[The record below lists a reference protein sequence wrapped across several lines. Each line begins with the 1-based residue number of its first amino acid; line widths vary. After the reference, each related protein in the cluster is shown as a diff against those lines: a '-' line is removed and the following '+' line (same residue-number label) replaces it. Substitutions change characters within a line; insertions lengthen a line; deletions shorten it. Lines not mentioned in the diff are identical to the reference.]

1 MTDDLETELA
11 AHAGRKPSK
20 LTIGL
25 AAAVVLVAG
34 VLIGIQGQKAFGT
47 TATQAVPSQAR
58 QGQGGQGYGQ
68 GFGNRQPGQQARA
81 GMTVGTVEKVDGA
94 KIHVKTM
101 DGSTVVVT
109 TTGETAVKVTKDGK
123 VSDLKPGS
131 TIVVQGDKD
140 AATSVTEGGGMR

>member
-25 AAAVVLVAG
+25 AAGVVLVAG
-34 VLIGIQGQKAFGT
+34 VLIGIQGQKAFGG
-47 TATQAVPSQAR
+47 TATQAVPGQAR
-58 QGQGGQGYGQ
+58 QAQGYGQ
-68 GFGNRQPGQQARA
+68 GFGSRQPGQQGQGRA
-81 GMTVGTVEKVDGA
+81 GMTVGTIEKVDGA
-94 KIHVKTM
+94 KIHIKTM

-109 TTGETAVKVTKDGK
+109 TTGETAVKVTKDGE
-123 VSDLKPGS
+123 VSDLEPGS
-131 TIVVQGDKD
+131 TVVVQGDKD